1 MSGMNLFFTA
11 LAAVVLVLLILYLVG
26 AMA

>member
-1 MSGMNLFFTA
+1 MNLFFTV

>member
-1 MSGMNLFFTA
+1 MSGMNLFFTV

-26 AMA
+26 ALA